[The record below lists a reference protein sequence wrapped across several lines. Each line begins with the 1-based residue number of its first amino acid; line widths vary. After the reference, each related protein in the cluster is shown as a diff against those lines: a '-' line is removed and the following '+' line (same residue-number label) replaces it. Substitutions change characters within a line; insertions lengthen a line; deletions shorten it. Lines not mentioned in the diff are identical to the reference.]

1 MTNVPL
7 GTTSHQGL
15 DGEEAAGGFSTGR
28 RPRPR
33 DPENRPN
40 FPSAGCALH
49 PLSKVHVVF
58 GGARGKGGGGGR
70 QLQGASLPPAP
81 AIATVAPGG
90 AAPPRHKSVGPERPE
105 LVATSRARGRRGRCA
120 HYTGGPGAGR
130 RGSAKRTRRAPG
142 ALLMFSALAIVHNAG
157 APPRQPSTTC
167 TVPDTRSTHVAPSL
181 TLWWQGATTSLIH
194 LPEHSTRMG

>member
-70 QLQGASLPPAP
+70 QLQGASLPPA
-81 AIATVAPGG
+81 IATVAPGG
-90 AAPPRHKSVGPERPE
+90 AAPPRHKSVGPERPELGPE

-157 APPRQPSTTC
+157 APRAPPRQAAAI
-167 TVPDTRSTHVAPSL
+167 DHVHRA
-181 TLWWQGATTSLIH
+181 
-194 LPEHSTRMG
+194 